1 MLRRLL
7 ALVSFALAAV
17 TPLGAPLAA
26 QQKRPVAATPAAMM
40 IDTALYS
47 QLAYRHIGPEG
58 NRVTSVS
65 GVVGDPLTYYA
76 GAASGGIWKT
86 TDGAAHWAPIFDKE
100 LVSSIGSLAVSAS
113 DHNVVWAGT
122 GEPFIRS
129 HISVGWG
136 VFKSTDA
143 GRNWSKMGL
152 EATGRIS
159 RIVIHPTNPEIVYVA
174 SMGHS
179 YGPQQERGVYR
190 TIDGGKSWERVLFV
204 NDSTGISDLVMD
216 PNNPRILFA
225 GSWQL
230 EIHTWGRKSGGAGS
244 AIWTSRDGGTTWKRL
259 KGNGLPEKQVGKI
272 GLAISKANSS
282 RVYALIETGDG
293 VPSWDFPDREQ
304 GRLWRSDDGGE
315 KWELVS
321 SDRQLMG
328 RTAYYSRMGVMP
340 DNDNE
345 LYFLTSNW
353 AKTLDGGKTITDPP
367 GRETPGGDHH
377 DIWIDPT
384 NSNRMAVSHDGGF
397 SMSVNRGKTWLQ
409 LQLPLAQMYHAT
421 VDDRI
426 PYFVYGNRQDGP
438 STRGP
443 SNNKT
448 PGPIPRGDWR
458 SVGGGESGWAT
469 PDPVDTNI
477 VWSSASGFG
486 SVSGI
491 VTKLD
496 LRTGVTQYT
505 EIWPEAAIGGSAAD
519 AKYRFVWT
527 FPLTISPFDHNT
539 VYVGSQH
546 VHRTTDGGKSW
557 SVISP
562 DLSRNDP
569 THLRASGGLTPDNIG
584 VEYSGVLFAIAE
596 SRLEKGVIWA
606 GTNDGKVQL
615 TRDNGKTWTDLTANI
630 PGLVEW
636 ATISNIEPSRYDKA
650 SAYLTVDGHQVNN
663 RDPWIYKTTDYGKTW
678 TLIVNGIS
686 KSPLS
691 YAHVVRED
699 PVQRGLLFAGT
710 ENGVWVSF
718 NDGAQWQPLQANLPH
733 APVYWL
739 TVQERFSDL
748 VVATYGR
755 GFWILDDITPLR
767 ALAAAAQKNVHL
779 FAPRAAYR
787 FQFVEAAFQ
796 ASYDPSDGQNPKYGA
811 SLHYWLKSVPTD
823 SANKDSVTLEIFDA
837 AGAKVRS
844 VKGPAKAGLNR
855 LYWDLQG
862 EKTTEAKLRVSPLL
876 APWFPVKTEGTPA
889 PGVGRY
895 QASVA
900 PGMYTVR
907 LSIGGETMTQNLEVL
922 RDPASGGSLDDIR
935 AQGALVRTLVAHIDS
950 TVVMINTVESVRGQV
965 AALKSSLSGDSKTAD
980 ILVAADALEKKYIAL
995 EEELFQIRIT
1005 GRGQDNVRYP
1015 FKLAEKLMY
1024 LAQQVGAG
1032 DFAPNQQQRE
1042 VSELLA
1048 ERMRTLRKQLDALTM
1063 SDLAAF
1069 RKLLRDRNV
1078 PVLIM

>member
-7 ALVSFALAAV
+7 ALASFALIAA
-17 TPLGAPLAA
+17 APLNA
-26 QQKRPVAATPAAMM
+26 QQRRAAAIPPTASA
-40 IDTALYS
+40 IDTAHYS
-47 QLAYRHIGPEG
+47 QLTYRHIGPEG

-76 GAASGGIWKT
+76 GAASGGIWKS
-86 TDGAAHWAPIFDKE
+86 TDGAAHWEPVFDKE
-100 LVSSIGSLAVSAS
+100 LVSSIGSLAVSQS

-129 HISVGWG
+129 HISIGWG
-136 VFKSTDA
+136 VYRSTDA
-143 GRNWSKMGL
+143 GKNWTKMGL

-159 RIVIHPTNPEIVYVA
+159 RIIIHPTNPEIVYVA
-174 SMGHS
+174 SLGHA

-190 TIDGGKSWERVLFV
+190 TMDGGKSWERVLFV

-244 AIWTSRDGGTTWKRL
+244 GLWTSRDGGTTWKRL

-293 VPSWDFPDREQ
+293 VPSWDFPDRDQ

-340 DNDNE
+340 DNENE

-367 GRETPGGDHH
+367 ERQTPGGDHH

-384 NSNRMAVSHDGGF
+384 NGDRLAVSHDGGF

-409 LQLPLAQMYHAT
+409 VQLPLAQMYHAT

-448 PGPIPRGDWR
+448 PGNIPRGDWR

-557 SVISP
+557 NVISP

-615 TRDNGKTWTDLTANI
+615 TRDNGKSWTDLSANI

-650 SAYLTVDGHQVNN
+650 TAYLTVDGHQVNN
-663 RDPWIYKTTDYGKTW
+663 RDPWIYKTADYGKTW
-678 TLIVNGIS
+678 TLIVTGIP

-699 PVQRGLLFAGT
+699 PVQKGLLFAGT

-718 NDGAQWQPLQANLPH
+718 NDGAQWQPLQTNLPH

-748 VVATYGR
+748 VIATYGR

-767 ALAAAAQKNVHL
+767 ALAAAAQKNVNL

-787 FQFVEAAFQ
+787 FQYVEAAFH
-796 ASYDPSDGQNPKYGA
+796 ASYDATDGQNPKYGA
-811 SLHYWLKSVPTD
+811 SLHYWLKSAPTD
-823 SANKDSVTLEIFDA
+823 SAQKDSVTLEILDA

-844 VKGPAKAGLNR
+844 VKGPAKAGVNR
-855 LYWDLQG
+855 VYWDLKG
-862 EKTTEAKLRVSPLL
+862 EKTGEAKLRVSPLL

-895 QASVA
+895 QAAVP
-900 PGMYTVR
+900 PGTYTVR
-907 LSIGGETMTQNLEVL
+907 ISVGGETMTQTLEVL

-935 AQGALVRTLVAHIDS
+935 AQGALVHTLATHIDT
-950 TVVMINTVESVRGQV
+950 TVAMINTVESVRGQV
-965 AALKSSLSGDSKTAD
+965 ASLRASLSGDPKTAD
-980 ILVAADALEKKYIAL
+980 IRAAADSLEKKYIAL
-995 EEELFQIRIT
+995 EEELFQIRVT

-1015 FKLAEKLMY
+1015 FKLAEKLVY

-1048 ERMRTLRKQLDALTM
+1048 ARMRALRQQLDALTAT
-1063 SDLAAF
+1063 DLAAF